1 MKITKTQLTKIIKEE
16 LSIVLKER
24 IDIEHPSYGAEVQ
37 LAEAAYLAL
46 VAGRHDSENNP
57 LSLSALFDSST
68 GTVID
73 HLREAGLDERGI
85 KSAMQHVQKL
95 SRGGEFQNQDGEPFR
110 LMPARVTV
118 GPSAGEQGLY
128 LA

>member
-1 MKITKTQLTKIIKEE
+1 MKKLMENWNKFVGEE
-16 LSIVLKER
+16 LSRVLKER
-24 IDIEHPSYGAEVQ
+24 IEIQGPSFGAEVQ
-37 LAEAAYLAL
+37 LAEATYLAL